1 MTKSLFDRLM
11 SLCRRDRFI
20 YGITVA
26 ILLIAL
32 SGATADFLVQR
43 YPQAGVQLVIA
54 VMSALLL
61 FYYSISK
68 NYTVFVYSGIVVASV
83 GYNLLLC
90 LDHFALHSYLILMI
104 IPLVIFFILPL
115 RQAFVMSLLHYGV
128 LIALSWYGYAVLHMR
143 SEIFGRDAI
152 QVYLFGGIFIL
163 AFGSFYHLAI
173 EESYRQLQH
182 ANRQKETLL
191 KEIHHR
197 IKNNL
202 NKMSSALGLQILRLQ
217 QGHTTSPEEILRGN
231 KLRIEA
237 MSLVHEALYRSE
249 DIANVDVG
257 EYIRKVLDLIERTYE
272 RQIRVEI
279 DTIPVF
285 LPTEKILRLGTILNE
300 LYTNTIKHTDADNPQ
315 IGVEIILSRT
325 EDTCMLR
332 YVQKGNNQ
340 EIDTAALTTSPGL
353 GMMLI
358 QLSAEEMDG
367 TFHIET
373 LEKSLV
379 FSLTFDC

>member
-1 MTKSLFDRLM
+1 MKSLFDRLM
-11 SLCRRDRFI
+11 SLDRRGRFI

-26 ILLIAL
+26 IVLIAL
-32 SGATADFLVQR
+32 SGATADFFVQR
-43 YPQAGVQLVIA
+43 YLQAGVQLVIA
-54 VMSALLL
+54 VMSVLLL

-90 LDHFALHSYLILMI
+90 LDHFALHSYLVLMI

-115 RQAFVMSLLHYGV
+115 RQAFIMSLLHYGV
-128 LIALSWYGYAVLHMR
+128 LIALSWYGYAVLHMT

-173 EESYRQLQH
+173 EESYRQLEH
-182 ANRQKETLL
+182 ANTQKETLL

-202 NKMSSALGLQILRLQ
+202 NKMSSALGLQIFRLQ
-217 QGHTTSPEEILRGN
+217 QGHTASPEEILRGN

-249 DIANVDVG
+249 DIASVEVG

-279 DTIPVF
+279 DAIPIF

-300 LYTNTIKHTDADNPQ
+300 LYTNTIKHTDADNLQ
-315 IGVEIILSRT
+315 IEVEIILSRT

-332 YVQKGNNQ
+332 YVQKGNSQ

-358 QLSAEEMDG
+358 QLSAEEMGG

-373 LEKSLV
+373 LEKSLI